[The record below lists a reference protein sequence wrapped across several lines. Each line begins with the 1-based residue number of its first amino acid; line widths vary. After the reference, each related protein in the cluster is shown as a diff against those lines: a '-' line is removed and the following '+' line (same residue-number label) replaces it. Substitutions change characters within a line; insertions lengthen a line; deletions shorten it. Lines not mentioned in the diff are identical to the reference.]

1 MPERISG
8 IINPI
13 VMPFTEEGEPD
24 LDLLFTF
31 AEDSISAGCSALFI
45 MAVSY
50 THLRAHET

>member
-1 MPERISG
+1 MPERITG

-31 AEDSISAGCSALFI
+31 AEDSISAVCSALFI
-45 MAVSY
+45 MGA
-50 THLRAHET
+50 ACQ